1 VNPLAFL
8 SNQQPDGEVLFVD
21 ATWQDRPEW
30 REGDTWAC
38 YWGPSLVADA
48 PPFPGAVV
56 RTIENAGASAQTV
69 DALVTQDLPSA
80 RLHRVATTTIV
91 VGAHGMYLSVGST
104 HLAVQVQRGMYEL
117 EIWVDS
123 AEPQLVTEVAFR
135 LGDRNE
141 RPESFPA
148 R

>member
-1 VNPLAFL
+1 MHTLGFL

-56 RTIENAGASAQTV
+56 RTIESAGASAQTV

-80 RLHRVATTTIV
+80 ALHRVATTTIV
-91 VGAHGMYLSVGST
+91 VGAHGMYLSVGDT
-104 HLAVQVQRGMYEL
+104 HLAVPVGRGMYDL
-117 EIWVDS
+117 EIWVDA
-123 AEPQLVTEVAFR
+123 AEPQLVTAVAFR

-141 RPESFPA
+141 RPVTFPA

>member
-1 VNPLAFL
+1 MTPLASL
-8 SNQQPDGEVLFVD
+8 SSQEPDGEVLFVD

-56 RTIENAGASAQTV
+56 RTVETAGASGQTV
-69 DALVTQDLPSA
+69 EALVTQDLPSA
-80 RLHRVATTTIV
+80 RLHRVAATTIV
-91 VGAHGMYLSVGST
+91 VGAHGMYLSVSDS
-104 HLAVQVQRGMYEL
+104 HCAVQVERGMYEL

-123 AEPQLVTEVAFR
+123 AEPQLVTSVAFR
-135 LGDRNE
+135 LGNRNE
-141 RPESFPA
+141 RPETLSA